1 MCRFQLKKLNAL
13 KVELEQRKIKDVN
26 VTNDHSFLTAM
37 IARAHKK
44 ESLTYYK
51 RLKVM
56 EAECEIYEIM
66 RKIENSESFEK
77 DKWRRN

>member
-26 VTNDHSFLTAM
+26 VMNDHSFLTAM

-56 EAECEIYEIM
+56 EA
-66 RKIENSESFEK
+66 
-77 DKWRRN
+77 